1 MKILKR
7 KTLAALL
14 ALSLLASLLPLGAQ
28 PAQAADGDT
37 VYVGGEALTG
47 TASAPV
53 YATTDD
59 SGKVTVQSSYTE
71 QNSWQI
77 KWDGSTLT
85 LNGAKIKGAD
95 SSESISITVGIYAF
109 NSSGDV
115 SLNIVLQGVN
125 EIFES
130 SNGIWVFSSSS
141 STNAGNATLTIEG
154 EGSLNAS
161 GSSSG
166 ILVQSNSGDAAL
178 RPSRTPMSQPKIVFT
193 PAMV

>member
-28 PAQAADGDT
+28 PALAADNDT

-71 QNSWQI
+71 QDSWQI

-85 LNGAKIKGAD
+85 LDGAKIKGGT
-95 SSESISITVGIYAF
+95 SSGSLGVTAGIYAIN
-109 NSSGDV
+109 NSGGV
-115 SLNIVLQGVN
+115 SLNIALKDVN
-125 EIFES
+125 KIFKS
-130 SNGIWVFSSSS
+130 SNGIWVYSS
-141 STNAGNATLTIEG
+141 
-154 EGSLNAS
+154 
-161 GSSSG
+161 
-166 ILVQSNSGDAAL
+166 
-178 RPSRTPMSQPKIVFT
+178 
-193 PAMV
+193 